1 MISLEQW
8 RVVIGSWHARKRFA
22 GVMRGR
28 FPKCNLFN
36 LKLDCYVLCF
46 SLVLIHILLILAH
59 DVETNPGPNYSQSL
73 SICHV
78 DVHSLLRP
86 GRLDDTHD
94 ELCALHNFDLI
105 GVGELHLDNNIV
117 DSQVDLHGYSIFR
130 GDCNRTG
137 GGGGGVAVYVNSD
150 IPVKRRLDLETPD
163 IQLIWVE
170 LLFKSHKFLL
180 CVCYRPPGQQFFN
193 FIR

>member
-78 DVHSLLRP
+78 NVHSLLRP
-86 GRLDDTHD
+86 GRLDDIHD

-105 GVGELHLDNNIV
+105 GVSESHLDNNIV
-117 DSQVDLHGYSIFR
+117 DSQVDLHRYSIFR
-130 GDCNRTG
+130 GDRNRTG
-137 GGGGGVAVYVNSD
+137 GGVVRVGVLYGWGLQYMLTQ
-150 IPVKRRLDLETPD
+150 IY
-163 IQLIWVE
+163 Q
-170 LLFKSHKFLL
+170 
-180 CVCYRPPGQQFFN
+180 
-193 FIR
+193 